1 MNRKTLLTIGAIVAI
16 VVVGIAVWW
25 LASPLF
31 LSGTVNEQFP
41 LSSNAT
47 LPPALNRP
55 NAEATMVAAAT
66 LSSPKDEAMPPA
78 APVKV
83 KTGQFR
89 DGDGFHKGS
98 GQVTVYKQA
107 DGTYLLRLE
116 NFKATNGPDL
126 HVYLSPAVDP
136 KTNDEVVVPGYVDLA
151 VLKGNIGNQNY
162 LIPAEVD
169 LTKQN
174 SVIIWCKAFS
184 VVFSVAP
191 LQQAG

>member
-1 MNRKTLLTIGAIVAI
+1 MNRKTLLIIGAIVVIGI
-16 VVVGIAVWW
+16 VGVAVWW

-41 LSSNAT
+41 MAGKAT
-47 LPPALNRP
+47 LPPALSRP
-55 NAEATMVAAAT
+55 DAEATMVAAAT
-66 LSSPKDEAMPPA
+66 LSTPQNEEMPPA

-98 GQVTVYKQA
+98 GQVTIYKQA

-126 HVYLSPAVDP
+126 HVYLSPAADP
-136 KTNDEVVVPGYVDLA
+136 KSNSEVVIPGYVDLA

-162 LIPAEVD
+162 VIPAEVD

-191 LQQAG
+191 LQQAR